1 LRSFLRDDEICEKIL
16 DDWKTAPISEA
27 QQAMLRFAVKLSEDP
42 RGMCKD
48 DVEELRAHGY
58 DDTDILHINQV
69 TSYFN
74 FINRMADGLGVV
86 LEPEYLDDTGD

>member
-1 LRSFLRDDEICEKIL
+1 MRSFLRDDELYGKIL
-16 DDWKTAPISEA
+16 EDWRSAPITEA
-27 QQAMLRFAVKLSEDP
+27 QQALLRFSVKLSQDP
-42 RGMCKD
+42 QGMSQD
-48 DVEELRAHGY
+48 DVEDLRGHGY

-86 LEPEYLDDTGD
+86 LEPEYLDDAAG